1 MALAAPR
8 ARPSASPGAP
18 TRPRA
23 QPARAR
29 RDRRDRTQAARDRSA
44 PRLGR
49 SVVWIVV
56 VAGLL
61 AGIVALQVAVLE
73 LRMERGRVQ
82 AEIVE
87 LRAQNAKIES
97 AISAAASVARVEG
110 AARGRL
116 GLVPPVETTYLEL
129 PRGG

>member
-1 MALAAPR
+1 MAA
-8 ARPSASPGAP
+8 
-18 TRPRA
+18 
-23 QPARAR
+23 
-29 RDRRDRTQAARDRSA
+29 
-44 PRLGR
+44 
-49 SVVWIVV
+49 
-56 VAGLL
+56 LL

-82 AEIVE
+82 EEIVE

-97 AISAAASVARVEG
+97 EISAAASVGRIEG

-116 GLVPPVETTYLEL
+116 GLVPPVDTVYVE